1 MMRAELP
8 TASTPT
14 RTLIGRS
21 ALLAPLRLLVLV
33 LVLR

>member
-1 MMRAELP
+1 MTRAELP
-8 TASTPT
+8 ATRTPA